1 MAILGTFTMQPADEW
16 DYDLDYN
23 DWMRDT
29 PSDGLSETVA
39 PTVEVTPSGLVV
51 ESVTRDYD
59 NRRVKVWLSGGEDSK
74 RYKVEVTTRTRE
86 GRVRQDEF
94 FVIVRNF

>member
-16 DYDLDYN
+16 DYDLDYSE
-23 DWMRDT
+23 WL
-29 PSDGLSETVA
+29 PDGDSLSSTVA
-39 PTVEVTPSGLVV
+39 PSVTILPAEELVI

-59 NRRVKVWLSGGEDSK
+59 NKRVKIWLSGGVDGQS
-74 RYKVEVTTRTRE
+74 YKVEVTTRSSE

-94 FVIVRNF
+94 YVVVRDF

>member
-16 DYDLDYN
+16 DYDIDYSR
-23 DWMRDT
+23 WMT
-29 PSDGLSETVA
+29 ASDGLSENVA
-39 PTVEVTPSGLVV
+39 PEVTVTPEGLTV

-59 NRRVKVWLSGGEDSK
+59 NRRVKVWLSGGEDGQ
-74 RYKVEVTTRTRE
+74 RYKVEVTTRTSE

-94 FVIVRNF
+94 FIIVRNF

>member
-1 MAILGTFTMQPADEW
+1 MAILGTHTMQPADEW
-16 DYDLDYN
+16 DYDIDYN
-23 DWMRDT
+23 RWL
-29 PSDGLSETVA
+29 PASDGLSENVA
-39 PTVEVTPSGLVV
+39 PNVSVSPEGLAV

-59 NRRVKVWLSGGEDSK
+59 NRRVKVWLSGGEDGT
-74 RYKVEVTTRTRE
+74 RYKVEVTTRSRE

>member
-16 DYDLDYN
+16 DYDIDYSE
-23 DWMRDT
+23 WLAE
-29 PSDGLSETVA
+29 SDGLSDTVA
-39 PTVEVTPSGLVV
+39 PTVEVTPPGLVV
-51 ESVTRDYD
+51 ESITRDYD
-59 NRRVKVWLSGGEDSK
+59 NRRVKVWLSGGADSE

>member
-16 DYDLDYN
+16 DYDIDYSE
-23 DWMRDT
+23 WLT
-29 PSDGLSETVA
+29 ESDGLSETVA
-39 PTVEVTPSGLVV
+39 PEVTVAPEGLDV

-59 NRRVKVWLSGGEDSK
+59 NARVKIWLSGGQDGT
-74 RYKVEVTTRTRE
+74 RYKVELTTRTRE

-94 FVIVRNF
+94 YIIVRDF

>member
-16 DYDLDYN
+16 DYDIDYN
-23 DWMRDT
+23 DWLPET
-29 PSDGLSETVA
+29 DGLSEHV
-39 PTVEVTPSGLVV
+39 PPRVEIRSGDDALVI

-59 NRRVKVWLSGGEDSK
+59 NRRIKIWLSGGTSGES
-74 RYKVEVTTRTRE
+74 YKIEITTRTRE

-94 FVIVRNF
+94 FIVVRDM

>member
-1 MAILGTFTMQPADEW
+1 MAILGTFTMQPADAW
-16 DYDLDYN
+16 DYDIDYSK
-23 DWMRDT
+23 WLT
-29 PSDGLSETVA
+29 ESDGLSDTVA
-39 PTVEVTPSGLVV
+39 PNVVVSPSGLEV
-51 ESVTRDYD
+51 ESVTRDFD
-59 NRRVKVWLSGGEDSK
+59 NRRVKVWLSGGADSE

>member
-16 DYDLDYN
+16 DYDIDYSR
-23 DWMRDT
+23 WLT
-29 PSDGLSETVA
+29 ASDGLSETVA
-39 PTVEVTPSGLVV
+39 PVVTVEPAGLEV

-59 NRRVKVWLSGGEDSK
+59 NRRVKVWLSGGVDGQ

-94 FVIVRNF
+94 FVIVRDF

>member
-16 DYDLDYN
+16 DYDIDYSE
-23 DWMRDT
+23 WM
-29 PSDGLSETVA
+29 PESDGLSENVA
-39 PTVEVTPSGLVV
+39 PEVTASPEGLMV

-59 NRRVKVWLSGGEDSK
+59 NKRVKVWLSGGVDGE
-74 RYKVEVTTRTRE
+74 RYKVEITTRTRE

-94 FVIVRNF
+94 FVIVREF

>member
-16 DYDLDYN
+16 DYDIGYSNWL
-23 DWMRDT
+23 T
-29 PSDGLSETVA
+29 ESDGLSETVA
-39 PTVEVTPSGLVV
+39 PTVEVTPTGLEV

-59 NRRVKVWLSGGEDSK
+59 NRRVKVWLSGGVDGE

-86 GRVRQDEF
+86 GRRRQDEF
-94 FVIVRNF
+94 FVIVRDF